1 MNISYAQIIITLV
14 ASLVSGMGTGLIA
27 GRRSKKAEKI
37 RAEEKAKDELK
48 LQLKDLQ
55 IKLYKL
61 ERDLDEWKD
70 KYFEALQELIQVKA
84 ELENTLMALNHIEI
98 HNLENNDEH

>member
-48 LQLKDLQ
+48 IELKDLQ

-84 ELENTLMALNHIEI
+84 ELEHTLIALNHIEI
-98 HNLENNDEH
+98 HNLEINDEH

>member
-27 GRRSKKAEKI
+27 GRRSKKADKI

-48 LQLKDLQ
+48 IELKDLQ

-70 KYFEALQELIQVKA
+70 KYFEAIQELIQVKA
-84 ELENTLMALNHIEI
+84 ELEHTLMSLNHIEM
-98 HNLENNDEH
+98 HNLEINDEH